1 MNANAHPPAES
12 PTHRFSVSP
21 SQDSLIERLIEW
33 SARNKFMV
41 FMLVGA
47 LFAGGIYGLKRTP
60 LDALP
65 DLSDVQVIVFTP
77 WEGRSPNLV
86 EDQIT
91 YPIVTKLVS
100 APHVRVARGYSFF
113 GYSFVYA
120 IFDDGTDVYWARSRV
135 LEYLQALS
143 GSLPEG
149 VTPTLGPDAS
159 GVGWG
164 FQYALVDRSGKNDL
178 AQIRAFQDW
187 HLRYWLQSIE
197 GVAEVATFGG
207 FEKQYQVE
215 IDPDR
220 LLAYN
225 IPLTRVVSAIR
236 SANNDVGGRELER
249 FGTTYLIRGKG
260 YIQSLDDLRL
270 VVVGADA
277 KGTPVLLKDVA
288 RNIAVGPEMRR
299 GAGDFNGEGE
309 TVGGIVVVRYG
320 QNVLEVIDRIKAKL
334 AEVKP
339 SLPDGVEVVTTY
351 DRSGLIRD
359 SIHTLTRTILEES
372 IIVCLV
378 VIVFLLDFGGA
389 ARAIV
394 TLPIAVAL
402 AFIPMYLMGLTANI
416 MSLAG
421 IAISIGV
428 LCDEAVVMVENVH
441 KRLEHAPPGLSRHQK
456 QEIIISA
463 CKQLGKPL
471 FFALLVIT
479 VSFLPVFTLEAQEGR
494 LFKPLAFT
502 KTFTMA
508 WAAFLSITIGPALIV
523 LMTGAKVIPEHKHPI
538 SRLLHRLYYPWV
550 SALMRRR
557 ILSIT
562 LAVLAVASAIPVYT
576 GTGDLG
582 ERMATRVPGHGRIS
596 TTLRSILA
604 YRGLGSEF
612 MPPLNEGT
620 MLYMPTSLPTM
631 SITEATRL
639 MQIQDRII
647 KQFPEVLTVHGK
659 AGRSETATDPAP
671 MEMFETVIQLKP
683 RSEWRKIPQARWYSG
698 WAPEW
703 LRSTL
708 CKVWKDQRP
717 LSWDELTSELDAAL
731 QIPGQVNAW
740 TMPIKTRIDMLS
752 TGIRTPV
759 GIKVFGADLGE
770 INKLGEHLESVLRD
784 VPGTRSVY
792 AERTTGGYYLDII
805 PNRQAIA
812 RYGLNVMDV
821 LTVVETAIGGMPVA
835 KTVEGRE
842 RFTISV
848 RYSRELRD
856 DPEKLK
862 RVLVPVAMET
872 ANPGNGETAMSGIA
886 DSPSRRFSGSIPQTP
901 LGELAD
907 IHVTTGP
914 PLIKNEDGALTGWVY
929 VDVAGRDIGSYVQDA
944 KRAVEEK
951 IVGAGL
957 LPSGYRLEWTGQ
969 YEYMLRVQDRL
980 KVVVPVTLL
989 LIFVL
994 LYMNFKSVPET
1005 LIILLSIPFAMTG
1018 SIWMLWLMHYHLS
1031 IAVWVGIIAL
1041 AGLAA
1046 QTGTVM
1052 IIYLDEAFHAYQR
1065 AGRMNT
1071 QHDLF
1076 EAITYGAV
1084 QRVRPK
1090 LMTVCM
1096 ITFGLVPA
1104 LWAHGAGAE
1113 AIQRIA
1119 APMVGGLI
1127 TSTILTLEIVPAIY
1141 SLWRGR
1147 QVQWVKGP
1155 RPPRKS
1161 WDELSHEFVEM
1172 ERAGHHDAV
1181 ATSPTPPPGHAG
1193 PEAAAPSARRARWW
1207 WWAVGAIVLAVVAG
1221 AIWASR
1227 KPMSTVPP
1235 PPTQALPKP
1244 PAIEPVILT
1253 AAQAAVAKNFF
1264 TTAAAVSES
1273 LAADNLPAF
1282 NRLVPEVAP
1291 ALEKLTGAL
1300 PSDHPWLPRL
1310 AGIVRAGKLVP
1321 AGDLADARR
1330 EFLPFSVAVSEFAGV
1345 ARQQNEAFR
1354 SLKLYRCPMAPNPG
1368 LWIQTNGPLRNP
1380 YFGSEML
1387 DCGNEVTTGAS
1398 P

>member
-1 MNANAHPPAES
+1 MN
-12 PTHRFSVSP
+12 PTSHKE
-21 SQDSLIERLIEW
+21 SLIERLIEW

-47 LFAGGIYGLKRTP
+47 LFAGGIYCLKRTP
-60 LDALP
+60 LDAIP
-65 DLSDVQVIVFTP
+65 DLSDVQVIVFTQ

-100 APHVRVARGYSFF
+100 APKVRVARGYSFF

-120 IFDDGTDVYWARSRV
+120 IFEDGTDVYWARSRV
-135 LEYLQALS
+135 LEYLQGLS
-143 GSLPEG
+143 GSLPQG

-164 FQYALVDRSGKNDL
+164 FQYALLDKSGKNDL
-178 AQIRAFQDW
+178 AQLRSFQDW

-215 IDPDR
+215 LDPDQ

-225 IPLTRVVSAIR
+225 IPLTRIVSAIR

-249 FGTTYLIRGKG
+249 NGTTYLVRGKG

-277 KGTPVLLKDVA
+277 KGTTVLLKDVA
-288 RNIAVGPEMRR
+288 RNVTVGPEMRR
-299 GAGDFNGEGE
+299 GAGDLNGEGE

-320 QNVLEVIDRIKAKL
+320 QNVLQVIDRIKAKL
-334 AEVKP
+334 AETKP
-339 SLPDGVEVVTTY
+339 SLPDGVEIVPTY

-359 SIHTLTRTILEES
+359 SIHTLTRTIIEES

-378 VIVFLLDFGGA
+378 VVIFLLDFGGA

-402 AFIPMYLMGLTANI
+402 AFIPIYFMGLSANV

-441 KRLEHAPPGLSRHQK
+441 KRLEHAPPGLSRVQR

-479 VSFLPVFTLEAQEGR
+479 VSFMPVFTLEAQEGR

-508 WAAFLSITIGPALIV
+508 WAAFLSVTIGPALIV

-538 SRLLHRLYYPWV
+538 SRILHRLYYPWV

-557 ILSIT
+557 ILSIAI
-562 LAVLAVASAIPVYT
+562 AVVSVASAIPVY
-576 GTGDLG
+576 LK
-582 ERMATRVPGHGRIS
+582 
-596 TTLRSILA
+596 
-604 YRGLGSEF
+604 LGSEF

-683 RSEWRKIPQARWYSG
+683 QSEWRKIPQSRWYSN
-698 WAPEW
+698 WTPESLQKP
-703 LRSTL
+703 LR
-708 CKVWKDQRP
+708 KIWPDVRP
-717 LSWDELTSELDAAL
+717 ISWDELVSEMDAAL

-740 TMPIKTRIDMLS
+740 TMPIKARIDMLS

-759 GIKVFGADLGE
+759 GIKVFGTDLGE
-770 INKLGEHLESVLRD
+770 ISKLGEHLESVLRD

-792 AERTTGGYYLDII
+792 SERTTGGYYLDII
-805 PNRQAIA
+805 PNRREIA
-812 RYGLNVMDV
+812 RYGLNVEEV
-821 LTVVETAIGGMPVA
+821 LMLVETAIGGMPVA
-835 KTVEGRE
+835 KTIEGRE
-842 RFTISV
+842 RFTINV

-862 RVLVPVAMET
+862 RVLVPVNLGAT
-872 ANPGNGETAMSGIA
+872 AP
-886 DSPSRRFSGSIPQTP
+886 SPAGMDGQSPKGQTTMAQIP
-901 LGELAD
+901 LGQLAD
-907 IHVTTGP
+907 IHITTGP

-929 VDVAGRDIGSYVQDA
+929 VDVTGRDIGSYVKDA
-944 KRAVEEK
+944 KRVVSEK
-951 IVGAGL
+951 IENAGM
-957 LPSGYRLEWTGQ
+957 LPTGYRLEWTGQ
-969 YEYMLRVQDRL
+969 YEYMLRVKERL
-980 KVVVPVTLL
+980 KVVVPLTLA

-994 LYMNFKSVPET
+994 LFMNFKSVPET

-1018 SIWMLWLMHYHLS
+1018 SIWFLWIMNYNLS

-1052 IIYLDEAFHAYQR
+1052 IIYLDEAFHAYQH
-1065 AGRMNT
+1065 AGRMKT

-1119 APMVGGLI
+1119 APMIGGLI

-1155 RPPRKS
+1155 CPPHKS
-1161 WDELSHEFVEM
+1161 WSELSHEFVEM
-1172 ERAGHHDAV
+1172 ERAGHHDASGTVERPALATTMEQPVGSETGAPV
-1181 ATSPTPPPGHAG
+1181 ARQSAKWWLWLLVVVLLLGGVFLMTRNSKLEQAAEATPVTQQTNAPVAQPKLDLTTAQV
-1193 PEAAAPSARRARWW
+1193 AAAQRF
-1207 WWAVGAIVLAVVAG
+1207 VA
-1221 AIWASR
+1221 A
-1227 KPMSTVPP
+1227 
-1235 PPTQALPKP
+1235 
-1244 PAIEPVILT
+1244 
-1253 AAQAAVAKNFF
+1253 
-1264 TTAAAVSES
+1264 AAAVSES
-1273 LAADNLPAF
+1273 LAADNLAAF
-1282 NRLVPEVAP
+1282 NRAAAEVAP
-1291 ALEKLTGAL
+1291 ALEKLTQSL
-1300 PSDHPWLPRL
+1300 PPGHPWLALLEKISRN
-1310 AGIVRAGKLVP
+1310 GKLVS
-1321 AGDLADARR
+1321 AGDLAEARK
-1330 EFLPFSVAVSEFAGV
+1330 EFLPFSVAVSEFART
-1345 ARQQNEAFR
+1345 ARQQSDALE
-1354 SLKLYRCPMAPNPG
+1354 SLKLYRCPMAPQPG
-1368 LWIQTNGPLRNP
+1368 FWLQLEGPLRNP

-1387 DCGNEVTTGAS
+1387 DCGSEL
-1398 P
+1398 PK